1 MQQYLIMSPNMWREK
16 NQNLGTLPARDLPR
30 LARVQLALLRPP
42 RRPPLAPRLRQREHA
57 GPEGGI
63 RGRLPRVVGV
73 DALLLQALPRVALER
88 PSRGVV
94 ARRPLVRPLL
104 ARPEQPH
111 AAGPLLPQLQR
122 GKRPAARCGRPSTG
136 SGLAST
142 RLIAAYSKAYP
153 LHYNEWIS
161 VWPETRSAPF
171 LDEHLDL
178 G

>member
-16 NQNLGTLPARDLPR
+16 NQNLGMLPARDLPR

-73 DALLLQALPRVALER
+73 DALLLQALPRVALEL

-111 AAGPLLPQLQR
+111 AAGPLLAQPQR
-122 GKRPAARCGRPSTG
+122 GKRPAARCRRQGGSVSSRWGEMRPSTRTHHG
-136 SGLAST
+136 HTHAS
-142 RLIAAYSKAYP
+142 RVRVIRP
-153 LHYNEWIS
+153 
-161 VWPETRSAPF
+161 
-171 LDEHLDL
+171 
-178 G
+178 